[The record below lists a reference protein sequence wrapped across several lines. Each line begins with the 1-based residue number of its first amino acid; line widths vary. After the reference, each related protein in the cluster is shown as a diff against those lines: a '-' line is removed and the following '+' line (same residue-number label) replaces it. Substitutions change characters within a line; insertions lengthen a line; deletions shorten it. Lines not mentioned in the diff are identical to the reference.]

1 MAANMQAP
9 VTLVHRV
16 AATEA
21 DDTIE
26 LPFEAR
32 QKARQRIVLRSGR
45 EAFVKLNRGSVLR
58 GGDCLASAE
67 GFVVRIGSAL
77 EALSE
82 VTGGD
87 DATLARAAYHLG
99 NRHVWV
105 EIGQDSVRYQRD
117 HVLDHMLE
125 QLDFCVTHIDAPFE
139 PEAGAYD
146 GHSH

>member
-1 MAANMQAP
+1 MAIDTQSP

-16 AATEA
+16 TATEA

-26 LPFEAR
+26 LPFELR

-45 EAFVKLNRGSVLR
+45 EAFVKLNRGGVLR
-58 GGDCLASAE
+58 GGDCLASAG

-82 VTGGD
+82 VTSD
-87 DATLARAAYHLG
+87 DNITLARAAYHLG

-105 EIGQDSVRYQRD
+105 EIGRHSVRYQRD

-125 QLDFCVTHIDAPFE
+125 RLDFRITHIDAPFE